1 MPKILFF
8 LEIGS
13 PHFGIAKY
21 IKENLDCQIYAIIN
35 ANKAKSFFLEQNL
48 VEFTNQWIDHHGL

>member
-48 VEFTNQWIDHHGL
+48 VEFTNQWWG